1 MQFVLIV
8 CYPFF
13 AHLGMLTQKPIL
25 HMLAI
30 VSLSA
35 GILYTLLS
43 ERRIFPWI
51 LLCIITMVT
60 SALAYFELGEILI
73 YASSMIILML
83 LFFVFFHSLLPG
95 HTPLVTDIG
104 EKSRGPLTEA
114 MRDYTRRVTITWAVL
129 FGVMATWS
137 IFLAW
142 LGPPSLWSLF
152 SNVIN
157 YLLVGSL
164 FLGEFI
170 FRKWYFPD
178 HDHPKFF
185 QYIRIV
191 VQANIGKA

>member
-1 MQFVLIV
+1 MQFALIV

-25 HMLAI
+25 HMMAI

-35 GILYTLLS
+35 GILYKLLS

-51 LLCIITMVT
+51 ILCLITFVT
-60 SALAYFELGEILI
+60 GTLSYLNLGEWLIYTSSIIILI
-73 YASSMIILML
+73 V
-83 LFFVFFHSLLPG
+83 LFFVFSHSLLPD
-95 HTPLVTDIG
+95 HIPLVTDIG
-104 EKSRGPLTEA
+104 EKSRGPLSAA
-114 MRDYTRRVTITWAVL
+114 MRDYTRKVTIVWAIL

-137 IFLAW
+137 ILLAW

-164 FLGEFI
+164 FFGEFI

-178 HDHPKFF
+178 HDHPNFF

-191 VQANIGKA
+191 IQANIGKT

>member
-1 MQFVLIV
+1 MQFLLIV

-13 AHLGMLTQKPIL
+13 AHVGMLTQKPTL

-43 ERRIFPWI
+43 KRRIFPWI
-51 LLCIITMVT
+51 ILCLITLVT
-60 SALAYFELGEILI
+60 ATLSYLNLGEILI
-73 YASSMIILML
+73 YASSMIILLL
-83 LFFVFFHSLLPG
+83 LFFVFSHSLLPG
-95 HTPLVTDIG
+95 HIPLVTDIG
-104 EKSRGPLTEA
+104 EKSRGPLSKA
-114 MRDYTRRVTITWAVL
+114 MRHYTQNVTIAWAVL

-137 IFLAW
+137 MVLAW
-142 LGPPSLWSLF
+142 FGPPSLWSLF

-157 YLLVGSL
+157 YIMVGTL

-178 HDHPKFF
+178 HDHPNFL

-191 VQANIGKA
+191 IHANIGKA